1 MSGEKSCNSYI
12 SATKKACSGN
22 NNGYIYALVDL
33 PQKGTVEM
41 LSYSEDKKYYLNDK
55 NVQYIGVTN
64 NPISRFQAH
73 RTKKGK
79 KVGMVIFD
87 EARNPAEGKYLE
99 SKAIYNFCELKG
111 KGPKLQKGHDTW
123 AGA

>member
-1 MSGEKSCNSYI
+1 MSYLRG
-12 SATKKACSGN
+12 TKKACNGN

-33 PQKGTVEM
+33 PEKGNVEM
-41 LSYSEDKKYYLNDK
+41 LTYSEDKKYYLNDK

-64 NPISRFQAH
+64 NPISRFQGH

-79 KVGMVIFD
+79 KIGMVIFD
-87 EARNPAEGKYLE
+87 EAENPAEGKFKE
-99 SKAIYNFCELKG
+99 AKAIYNFCEAKG